1 MNRKLSY
8 LSLIALLSNANIIL
22 PPTHAATSPPTL
34 VSQNSNDEGFG
45 SLTQAERWFFI
56 AKGAIYK
63 GDFDTGL
70 INLRRSQKS
79 ATTDCLRQAVT
90 QALVAAQAGKDAL
103 KNGASVE
110 AAIAIYNQQTLGSA
124 ECW

>member
-8 LSLIALLSNANIIL
+8 LTLIAFLSSANFIL
-22 PPTHAATSPPTL
+22 PPALAATAPLTL
-34 VSQNSNDEGFG
+34 VSQNSTDEELGP
-45 SLTQAERWFFI
+45 LTQAEQWFFI
-56 AKGAIYK
+56 AKDAIYK

-79 ATTDCLRQAVT
+79 ATTDCLRQAVA
-90 QALVAAQAGKDAL
+90 QALAAAQAGKDAL
-103 KNGASVE
+103 KNGSSVE
-110 AAIAIYNQQTLGSA
+110 AATAIYEQQTLGSA